1 MITLMR
7 PWTCLLLLI
16 ILSDVLGMEY
26 KEPEKEKMFK
36 ALNGSWIFA
45 EYTINVLD
53 GKESSDPQYHQ
64 INATYNNALRGMT
77 VSEVDVTTGEV
88 TKHLFD
94 LYEIGAGILST
105 KLKAVFPGRTEP
117 ISLRV
122 SFPNEE
128 TAVVVKM

>member
-7 PWTCLLLLI
+7 PWACLLLLI

-26 KEPEKEKMFK
+26 KEPEKEKVFK

-53 GKESSDPQYHQ
+53 GKESSEPQYHQ

-94 LYEIGAGILST
+94 LYEIGAGILS
-105 KLKAVFPGRTEP
+105 KIGRAH
-117 ISLRV
+117 V
-122 SFPNEE
+122 
-128 TAVVVKM
+128 

>member
-1 MITLMR
+1 
-7 PWTCLLLLI
+7 
-16 ILSDVLGMEY
+16 MEY
-26 KEPEKEKMFK
+26 KEPEKEKVFK